1 VEHIKSLSRLF
12 FTKSKSRTHGKE
24 KGRDPFVSSPKKE
37 KEVIMRSILL
47 ATDGSDHSLRGAE
60 YVADLYKGAADVNV
74 TVLTI
79 SPTVPPIYREEVD
92 DPMIQEQF
100 TAWKKKREEE
110 AEAYTDAARKALL
123 KGGLKENQVNAKY
136 VQQLVGVAR
145 DIIREI
151 DAGRFGACVV
161 GKKGLG
167 WFGNMFL
174 GSITDKLLQIS
185 EDHPLWLVEGKKRK
199 SRKILVAMDET
210 SHTVNLARYVGTML
224 KGLEGVSI
232 LFYHY
237 CAPFTEDITP
247 EERKKMK
254 EVERRVIEREQQ
266 EMSHYFED
274 AKKALLDLGF
284 AKKSV
289 TYEFQHDRSG
299 RPKKVTQAI
308 LDKLKK
314 GGYGTLVIGRK
325 GSTHAREFRIGSVAM
340 RTVGEA
346 RDCAIWVL

>member
-1 VEHIKSLSRLF
+1 MKASQSLRENGKRYLRLVPE
-12 FTKSKSRTHGKE
+12 KVKE
-24 KGRDPFVSSPKKE
+24 G
-37 KEVIMRSILL
+37 IMRSILL
-47 ATDGSDHSLRGAE
+47 ATDGSDHSLRGAQ
-60 YVADLYKGAADVNV
+60 YVADLYKGATDVTV
-74 TVLTI
+74 TVLTV
-79 SPTVPPIYREEVD
+79 SPTVPPIYREESD
-92 DPMIQEQF
+92 DPMIRDQF
-100 TAWKKKREEE
+100 AAWKRKRKEE
-110 AEAYTDAARKALL
+110 AEAYTDAARKVLL
-123 KGGLKENQVNAKY
+123 KGGFRKSQVIEKY

-151 DAGRFGACVV
+151 DAGRFDACVV

-224 KGLEGVSI
+224 KGLEGVTV

-237 CAPFTEDITP
+237 CAPFTEDISP

-254 EVERRVIEREQQ
+254 ELERRAIEREEQ

-274 AKKALLDLGF
+274 AKKALLDFGL
-284 AKKSV
+284 AEKSV
-289 TYEFQHDRSG
+289 SYEFQYERSG

-308 LDKLKK
+308 LEKLKK

-325 GSTHAREFRIGSVAM
+325 GSTHAREFRLGSVAL

-346 RDCAIWVL
+346 RDCAIWVV

>member
-1 VEHIKSLSRLF
+1 VR
-12 FTKSKSRTHGKE
+12 RE
-24 KGRDPFVSSPKKE
+24 KGKVSLRLIPEKQK
-37 KEVIMRSILL
+37 KEVIMRRILL
-47 ATDGSDHSLRGAE
+47 AIDGSDHALRGAQ
-60 YVADLYKGAADVNV
+60 YVADLYKGATDLEV

-79 SPTVPPIYREEVD
+79 SPTVPPIYREEAD

-110 AEAYTDAARKALL
+110 SEAYTDGAKKALL
-123 KGGLKENQVNAKY
+123 KGGLQKSRVHAKY

-145 DIIREI
+145 DIVREI
-151 DAGRFGACVV
+151 DAGRFDACVV

-199 SRKILVAMDET
+199 SRKVLVAMDET
-210 SHTVNLARYVGTML
+210 SQTVNLARYVGTML
-224 KGLEGVSI
+224 KGLEGVSV

-237 CAPFTEDITP
+237 CAPFTEDISP

-254 EVERRVIEREQQ
+254 ELEKRAIERERQ

-274 AKKALLDLGF
+274 AKRVLLDLGF
-284 AKKSV
+284 SEKSV
-289 TYEFQHDRSG
+289 TYEFQYDQSG

-325 GSTHAREFRIGSVAM
+325 GSTHAREFRLGSVAM

-346 RDCAIWVL
+346 RDCAIWVV

>member
-1 VEHIKSLSRLF
+1 
-12 FTKSKSRTHGKE
+12 
-24 KGRDPFVSSPKKE
+24 
-37 KEVIMRSILL
+37 MRSVLL
-47 ATDGSDHSLRGAE
+47 ATDGSDHALRGAQ
-60 YVADLYKGAADVNV
+60 YLADLYKGATDVHI

-79 SPTVPPIYREEVD
+79 SPTVPPIYREEAD
-92 DPMIQEQF
+92 DPMMREQF
-100 TAWKKKREEE
+100 AAWKKKRKEE
-110 AEAYTDAARKALL
+110 AEAYTDAARKVLL
-123 KGGLKENQVNAKY
+123 KGGLKEKQVHAKY

-151 DAGRFGACVV
+151 DAGRFDACVV

-199 SRKILVAMDET
+199 SRKLLIAMDET
-210 SHTVNLARYVGTML
+210 SHTVNLARYVGAML
-224 KGLEGVSI
+224 KGLEGVSVH
-232 LFYHY
+232 FYHY
-237 CAPFTEDITP
+237 CAPFTEDISS

-254 EVERRVIEREQQ
+254 ELEKRAIEREQR

-274 AKKALLDLGF
+274 ARKLLLDLDF
-284 AKKSV
+284 AEKSV
-289 TYEFQHDRSG
+289 TYEFQYDQSG
-299 RPKKVTQAI
+299 KPKKVTQAI

-325 GSTHAREFRIGSVAM
+325 GSTHAREFRLGSVAM

-346 RDCAIWVL
+346 RDCTIWVV